1 MSNLL
6 QQDPQG
12 RVDVLVYRLIERV
25 ASAHAPAEWPF
36 LQPLAESIAKQF
48 SPKRRRRRLTK

>member
-12 RVDVLVYRLIERV
+12 RVDVLIYRLLERIGTTQ
-25 ASAHAPAEWPF
+25 APAEWPF
-36 LQPLAESIAKQF
+36 LQPLAESIAKRF
-48 SPKRRRRRLTK
+48 TPKRRRRRLAK